1 MIMNE
6 SMEKIN
12 NQLEKV
18 RDFRYF
24 LFLACLLFF
33 LDFSLIIFYDTPI
46 ISFNSKTFLEKSNIG
61 DVLIFFTLF
70 AFFLSFVV
78 PGIKYLL
85 ISIAVLLPG
94 WFIDLFRSNERRKI
108 DPKDYFY
115 ISDLKYYAVSSGCST
130 AQNYLMQLEAR
141 AKQDAQLEFLSL
153 ALLISIGL
161 NLYAYSLN
169 SYAICG
175 YLVKVFD
182 QNTLVNGILVL
193 ILSIFFMACAY
204 LGILKDIFTNSD
216 DRIYF
221 PNHPFKKSQS
231 DDQKLG

>member
-1 MIMNE
+1 MVTDE

-12 NQLEKV
+12 NQLERV

-33 LDFSLIIFYDTPI
+33 FDFSLIIFYDTPAT
-46 ISFNSKTFLEKSNIG
+46 SFNSKMFIEKSNIG

-70 AFFLSFVV
+70 AFFLSFIV
-78 PGIKYLL
+78 PSIKYLL
-85 ISIAVLLPG
+85 ISIAALLPV
-94 WFIDLFRSNERRKI
+94 WFIDLFRSNERREI
-108 DPKDYFY
+108 EPKDYFY
-115 ISDLKYYAVSSGCST
+115 IADLKYYAVSSGCST

-175 YLVKVFD
+175 YLVSVFD
-182 QNTLVNGILVL
+182 QDTFVNGILVL

-221 PNHPFKKSQS
+221 PNHPFKKGQS
-231 DDQKLG
+231 DNQKLG